1 MTTWTNSYGQ
11 ITTGQI
17 TTGQMTTGQ
26 MTTLTRTNDY
36 IDDLSVYAVITK
48 FERIVSKIAVKTKF
62 LIFRC
67 HETMYSW

>member
-11 ITTGQI
+11 ITTGQ
-17 TTGQMTTGQ
+17 
-26 MTTLTRTNDY
+26 MTTLIRTNDY